1 MVLFNAGDIR
11 ELGQTG
17 SELVR
22 GRSPLE
28 SWPTRVKTMSHLH
41 VSRHVCFAVEPRRRP
56 TRFAPSAVPS
66 PRVPAR
72 PSPGALLVAQD
83 GPPPPLTVA
92 CRAGDGADPPRR
104 RLSASPLPQGTLGGV
119 AARSATHKGL
129 SAHRGARRPP
139 PPGRS
144 ATIVFP
150 CGTHVGPPRP
160 TCHLFFPRPT
170 RPPPPPDAPAS
181 VRVCAFTVASSPPRG
196 GGQHGRHVQR
206 GQHGRA

>member
-1 MVLFNAGDIR
+1 MNSVRPGQSLSEVAHPWKAG
-11 ELGQTG
+11 
-17 SELVR
+17 
-22 GRSPLE
+22 PLE
-28 SWPTRVKTMSHLH
+28 SKPCLIHTFHATFALLSSPAAVPRGLPRRRCL
-41 VSRHVCFAVEPRRRP
+41 RHVCQRDRHQGPSWWPR
-56 TRFAPSAVPS
+56 TA
-66 PRVPAR
+66 
-72 PSPGALLVAQD
+72 
-83 GPPPPLTVA
+83 PPPLTVA

-181 VRVCAFTVASSPPRG
+181 VRVCAFTVASSLPRG